1 MALHR
6 FTDRWIQS
14 CSAPRAQ
21 RADYADALC
30 PGLHLRVSGRGTKS
44 FSTMLRVNGRLQ
56 RRTIGRY
63 PNLSLAAARAA
74 ALAMQRGAA
83 EGVDPREPAAA
94 PAPAITYA
102 ELVDAYTERHL
113 RPNARSWRD
122 IRSSL
127 LHPAF
132 RTLRTRAAAGIT
144 RGEIASLIDAVVAEG
159 KGQAAVNL
167 LRRLKMV
174 FNWGAERELLPA
186 NPCER
191 IRPPVRVVERD
202 RVLNDAEIVAVW
214 RACEQ
219 MSPPW
224 CQMIRLLMLTG
235 QRRSEVAT
243 MRWSEVEGAT
253 WVIPREKVKKDR
265 PHAVPLVA
273 TAAATLATL
282 PRWGDDAFIFT
293 RTGGATAASGFS
305 YVKQRIDELS
315 GVSDWRI
322 HDIRRTVRS
331 KLAELGVPRDVARKV
346 LNHEDGKVDRIY
358 NRHEYLTEKREAL
371 ERWET
376 RLLAITR

>member
-1 MALHR
+1 
-6 FTDRWIQS
+6 
-14 CSAPRAQ
+14 
-21 RADYADALC
+21 
-30 PGLHLRVSGRGTKS
+30 
-44 FSTMLRVNGRLQ
+44 MLRVNGRQQ

-63 PNLSLAAARAA
+63 PNLSLASARAA
-74 ALAMQRGAA
+74 ALDMLRGAA
-83 EGVDPREPAAA
+83 DGVDPREPAAV
-94 PAPAITYA
+94 PAATLTYA
-102 ELVDAYTERHL
+102 ELVDAYVERHL
-113 RPNARSWRD
+113 KPNARSWRD

-144 RGEIASLIDAVVAEG
+144 RGEIATLIDAVVAEG

-167 LRRLKMV
+167 LRRLKML
-174 FNWGAERELLPA
+174 FNWAAERDLLPA

-202 RVLNDAEIVAVW
+202 RVLSDSEIVAVW
-214 RACEQ
+214 QACDQ
-219 MSPPW
+219 LPPPW
-224 CQMIRLLMLTG
+224 CQMIRTLMLTG

-265 PHAVPLVA
+265 PHAVPLSA

-282 PRWGDDAFIFT
+282 PRWGHGAYVFT
-293 RTGGATAASGFS
+293 TTGGASASSNFAKTKRLLGE
-305 YVKQRIDELS
+305 VS

-358 NRHEYLTEKREAL
+358 NRHEYLAEKREAL
-371 ERWET
+371 ERWED
-376 RLLAITR
+376 RLLAIVAPPSFHSPP

>member
-1 MALHR
+1 
-6 FTDRWIQS
+6 
-14 CSAPRAQ
+14 
-21 RADYADALC
+21 
-30 PGLHLRVSGRGTKS
+30 
-44 FSTMLRVNGRLQ
+44 
-56 RRTIGRY
+56 
-63 PNLSLAAARAA
+63 
-74 ALAMQRGAA
+74 
-83 EGVDPREPAAA
+83 
-94 PAPAITYA
+94 
-102 ELVDAYTERHL
+102 VDAYTERHL

-144 RGEIASLIDAVVAEG
+144 RGEIASFIDAVVAEG

-224 CQMIRLLMLTG
+224 CQMIRLLLLTG

-265 PHAVPLVA
+265 PHAVPLSA

-282 PRWGDDAFIFT
+282 PRWSDDAFIFT

-315 GVSDWRI
+315 GVKDWRI
-322 HDIRRTVRS
+322 HDLRRTVRS

-358 NRHEYLTEKREAL
+358 NRHEYLAEKREAL
-371 ERWET
+371 ARWET
-376 RLLAITR
+376 RLMEIVKPARSTCPAI